1 MHGLR
6 ETDQTCRP
14 ASISKLMEILSP
26 TTARGEEF
34 GEVGG
39 LPAEA
44 TTADAGAG
52 VKHPGTAPRHVV
64 GVPPQRRTARAGT
77 RFPD

>member
-34 GEVGG
+34 GALAVVESFE
-39 LPAEA
+39 PA
-44 TTADAGAG
+44 
-52 VKHPGTAPRHVV
+52 
-64 GVPPQRRTARAGT
+64 
-77 RFPD
+77 